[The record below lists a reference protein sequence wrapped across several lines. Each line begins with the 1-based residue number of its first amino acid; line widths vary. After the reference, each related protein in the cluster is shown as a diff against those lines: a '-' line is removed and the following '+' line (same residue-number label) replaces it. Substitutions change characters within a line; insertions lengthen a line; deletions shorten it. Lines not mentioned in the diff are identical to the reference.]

1 MKAIIKGLFFVLT
14 AASVLFFSSCSAGI
28 QDEMTE
34 VSENPVSEDA
44 LISEPE
50 TRAEEA
56 VPQDSPS
63 PTDNVPDRPSPDE
76 DGYFSNSVIIGDSV
90 SSSLQTYLNTEQEAL
105 DGVLI
110 FSIENYAYY
119 AAAMGVPVS
128 YRGVNRN
135 IRETVNT
142 IGCDKLFLLLGMNDV
157 VSGGPEKAYESAM
170 ELVGILTREC
180 PETKLFLQ
188 GMTPSSIDSS
198 YNKITRDN
206 ILSFNRLLKDSA
218 EEKGYCYIDVF
229 DVFADENGYIKKEY
243 AGDHYVHM
251 KSSAGRPWAEALRDP
266 ANYYNLPEE

>member
-34 VSENPVSEDA
+34 VSENPVSEEA

-63 PTDNVPDRPSPDE
+63 PAETVPDRPSPDE

-90 SSSLQTYLNTEQEAL
+90 SSSLQTYLNTKQEAL

>member
-1 MKAIIKGLFFVLT
+1 M
-14 AASVLFFSSCSAGI
+14 
-28 QDEMTE
+28 
-34 VSENPVSEDA
+34 
-44 LISEPE
+44 
-50 TRAEEA
+50 
-56 VPQDSPS
+56 
-63 PTDNVPDRPSPDE
+63 
-76 DGYFSNSVIIGDSV
+76 
-90 SSSLQTYLNTEQEAL
+90 